1 MDFDRY
7 GQIKTYLLV
16 IGPNNFLDSTLTR
29 NLKIL
34 SLICGF
40 EKNFN
45 FKRIKEEKLK
55 KILVAVLVAVFMLFG
70 TSVVFG
76 FGPRGVCKD
85 SPSNNGLNGP
95 APDAGDGIPNG
106 SGMNGPFGQFG
117 NGPFGSGPHGP
128 APDAGDGVPNGSGMN
143 GPYCPYSNQ

>member
-1 MDFDRY
+1 MKATILLDFDRY

-29 NLKIL
+29 NLKSL
-34 SLICGF
+34 SLICEF
-40 EKNFN
+40 EKN

-106 SGMNGPFGQFG
+106 SGMNGP
-117 NGPFGSGPHGP
+117 
-128 APDAGDGVPNGSGMN
+128 
-143 GPYCPYSNQ
+143 YCPYSNQ